1 MKKLIA
7 ILAIAIVLVGAVFAD
22 DLPAKNS
29 SESHTITL
37 KTVVS
42 SVLPQ
47 FKLTASS
54 NNNTESTNPDLS
66 TSAAAKIANDASYT
80 GTGIV
85 EVADIS
91 VEDIVATFTASLENL
106 AKTGGTYR
114 LSFEAGTFQNVW
126 KVVGTEVKKDQTI
139 APSTTTAPS
148 LAKPT
153 SGAAGVGLVIADP
166 SGSSIDITFNGQE
179 CTTGALAVYTV
190 QYDKDD
196 TVVDN
201 DGEGYTVDIKMTIT
215 FQG

>member
-7 ILAIAIVLVGAVFAD
+7 ILAIMVVIAGAVFAD
-22 DLPAKNS
+22 DLPTKND
-29 SESHTITL
+29 SETHAITL
-37 KTVVS
+37 RTIVS

-54 NNNTESTNPDLS
+54 NGNTASTNPDDS
-66 TSAAAKIANDASYT
+66 TTQAAQFVNSASYA
-80 GTGIV
+80 GTGEV
-85 EVADIS
+85 VVADIS
-91 VEDIVATFTASLENL
+91 LTDIIATFTASLENL

-139 APSTTTAPS
+139 APSTTSAPS

-153 SGAAGVGLVIADP
+153 SGAAGVGLTIADP

-190 QYDKDD
+190 QYDQDT

-201 DGEGYTVDIKMTIT
+201 DGVGYTADITMTIT